1 MELCKIASSVHS
13 LGTRHSAL
21 STRIELEPWLP
32 AIAAIASIVRSRQSA
47 AHASGIPNEAAQ
59 LAAVIAVIVN
69 RFGCDLKIKWMD
81 AISLLISLLLPYPVA
96 ECTEMGRDQLSSGC
110 RSRSFQVTTMYRYK
124 VTMWRK
130 LVKLKLF

>member
-13 LGTRHSAL
+13 LGTR
-21 STRIELEPWLP
+21 IELEPWLP
-32 AIAAIASIVRSRQSA
+32 AIASIVRSRQSA
-47 AHASGIPNEAAQ
+47 AHVSGIPNEAAQ

-69 RFGCDLKIKWMD
+69 RFGCDLKIKWMH
-81 AISLLISLLLPYPVA
+81 ANSPLISLLLPYPVA

-110 RSRSFQVTTMYRYK
+110 RSRSFYMTTMYRYK
-124 VTMWRK
+124 VTMWAK